1 MIKNEIIQEFKA
13 KINGVA
19 FTSTLAYSF
28 AMKTLKDIEII
39 LGKEISPEDK
49 EIVNAVAS
57 YYENMHEHLNIS
69 FKEMKAEIKN
79 VFEGQINEVSFRDQ
93 ELYNAVFDVIRNLEN
108 KKTKEGK
115 KIKIENP
122 IFTLELT
129 NFIKVAAFAEEGERN
144 LNYSLSAVAERLVSD
159 IFNSNHLEDVKFY
172 DFLDYEE
179 EFFGNDELKNERA
192 EFFEKING
200 HLKKL
205 LTK

>member
-1 MIKNEIIQEFKA
+1 
-13 KINGVA
+13 
-19 FTSTLAYSF
+19 
-28 AMKTLKDIEII
+28 
-39 LGKEISPEDK
+39 
-49 EIVNAVAS
+49 
-57 YYENMHEHLNIS
+57 
-69 FKEMKAEIKN
+69 MKAEIKN

-129 NFIKVAAFAEEGERN
+129 NFIKVAAFAEEERN
-144 LNYSLSAVAERLVSD
+144 LNYSLSAVAERLISD
-159 IFNSNHLEDVKFY
+159 IFNSSHLEEVKFY

-200 HLKKL
+200 HLKKI

>member
-1 MIKNEIIQEFKA
+1 
-13 KINGVA
+13 
-19 FTSTLAYSF
+19 
-28 AMKTLKDIEII
+28 
-39 LGKEISPEDK
+39 
-49 EIVNAVAS
+49 
-57 YYENMHEHLNIS
+57 
-69 FKEMKAEIKN
+69 MKAEIKN

-129 NFIKVAAFAEEGERN
+129 NFIKEAAFAEEGEKN
-144 LNYSLSAVAERLVSD
+144 LNYSLSAVEERLVSD

-179 EFFGNDELKNERA
+179 EFYGNDELKSERA
-192 EFFEKING
+192 EIFKKISE
-200 HLKKL
+200 HFKDL
-205 LTK
+205 LTKLL

>member
-1 MIKNEIIQEFKA
+1 
-13 KINGVA
+13 
-19 FTSTLAYSF
+19 
-28 AMKTLKDIEII
+28 
-39 LGKEISPEDK
+39 
-49 EIVNAVAS
+49 
-57 YYENMHEHLNIS
+57 
-69 FKEMKAEIKN
+69 MKAEIKN
-79 VFEGQINEVSFRDQ
+79 VFEGEINEVPFRDQ
-93 ELYNAVFDVIRNLEN
+93 ELYNAVFDIIRNLES

-129 NFIKVAAFAEEGERN
+129 NFIKVAAFSEEGERN
-144 LNYSLSAVAERLVSD
+144 LNYSLSAVAERLISD
-159 IFNSNHLEDVKFY
+159 IFNSSHLEEVKFY

-192 EFFEKING
+192 EFFEKINE

>member
-1 MIKNEIIQEFKA
+1 
-13 KINGVA
+13 
-19 FTSTLAYSF
+19 
-28 AMKTLKDIEII
+28 
-39 LGKEISPEDK
+39 
-49 EIVNAVAS
+49 
-57 YYENMHEHLNIS
+57 
-69 FKEMKAEIKN
+69 MKAEIKN

-179 EFFGNDELKNERA
+179 EFFGKDELKNERA
-192 EFFEKING
+192 EIFKKISE
-200 HLKKL
+200 HFKDL
-205 LTK
+205 LTKLL

>member
-1 MIKNEIIQEFKA
+1 
-13 KINGVA
+13 
-19 FTSTLAYSF
+19 
-28 AMKTLKDIEII
+28 
-39 LGKEISPEDK
+39 
-49 EIVNAVAS
+49 
-57 YYENMHEHLNIS
+57 
-69 FKEMKAEIKN
+69 MKAEIKN

-159 IFNSNHLEDVKFY
+159 IFNSNHLEEVKFY

-192 EFFEKING
+192 EIFDKINKINE
-200 HLKKL
+200 HLKNL
-205 LTK
+205 LTKSL